1 MTEGKIEKAKKDTEV
16 LIAPI
21 VRVFHDSLL
30 EVYIK
35 GFIDGIESSEP
46 SEEDAERILAE
57 EEKSLVKLKKD
68 AILQKKLKPEEFSVR
83 VWNVLKAMDVYTL
96 SDMISHTQMDYIRQ
110 RNFGRVCLVEVI
122 EYAHKYGYEIKT
134 K

>member
-1 MTEGKIEKAKKDTEV
+1 MTEGKIEQAKKDAES

-21 VRVFHDSLL
+21 VRVFHTSLF
-30 EVYIK
+30 EVYMK
-35 GFIDGIESSEP
+35 GFLDGLKSYEP

-57 EEKSLVKLKKD
+57 EEESLVKLKKD

-96 SDMISHTQMDYIRQ
+96 SDMISHTQTDYISQ

-122 EYAHKYGYEIKT
+122 GYAHKYGYEIKT

>member
-1 MTEGKIEKAKKDTEV
+1 MAEGKIEQAKKDAES

-21 VRVFHDSLL
+21 VSVFHTSLF
-30 EVYIK
+30 EVYMK
-35 GFIDGIESSEP
+35 GFLDGLKSSEP
-46 SEEDAERILAE
+46 LEEDAECIFTE
-57 EEKSLVKLKKD
+57 EGQSLVKLKKD

-96 SDMISHTQMDYIRQ
+96 SDMIGYTQMDYIRQ
-110 RNFGRVCLVEVI
+110 RNFGRVCLAEVI
-122 EYAHKYGYEIKT
+122 DYAHKYGYEIKT

>member
-1 MTEGKIEKAKKDTEV
+1 MTEGKIEQAKKDAEG

-21 VRVFHDSLL
+21 ARVFHESLL
-30 EVYIK
+30 EVYMK
-35 GFIDGIESSEP
+35 GFIDGLKSSEP
-46 SEEDAERILAE
+46 LEKDAECIFTE
-57 EEKSLVKLKKD
+57 EEQPLVKLKKD

-96 SDMISHTQMDYIRQ
+96 SDMIVHTQMDYIMQ
-110 RNFGRVCLVEVI
+110 RNFGRACLDEVI
-122 EYAHKYGYEIKT
+122 DYAHKFGYEIKM